1 MPPISPTISSI
12 LDSHPSNPDTSE
24 TDIDI
29 DSDIDNLLDTETD
42 PTETAL
48 REHRLQQLHSEL
60 SRARDL
66 RRDKTHGSYV
76 EVTDEKE
83 VLEIT
88 TGTGWCV
95 VHFLKPEF
103 GRCAVMDGKIEALAP
118 HHIETRFLRIN
129 VENAPFLVAKLK
141 IQVLPCVI
149 VFVDGISVDRII
161 GFEGLGY
168 SEDTF
173 TARDLEARLL
183 KAGVLARLKL
193 SRLDDGG
200 EPRQRLDEVV
210 HDGEEDDDD
219 WD

>member
-1 MPPISPTISSI
+1 MAPLSPTLASI
-12 LDSHPSNPDTSE
+12 VDSHPPNPDGSE
-24 TDIDI
+24 IDI
-29 DSDIDNLLDTETD
+29 DALLEESD
-42 PTETAL
+42 PTQTAL
-48 REHRLQQLHSEL
+48 REQRLQQLHNEL

-66 RRDKTHGSYV
+66 RRDKNHGTYL
-76 EVTDEKE
+76 EIKDEKE

-88 TGTGWCV
+88 TGTKWCV
-95 VHFLKPEF
+95 VHFMKPDF

-149 VFVDGISVDRII
+149 AFVDGISVDRII

-168 SEDTF
+168 SEHTF
-173 TARDLEARLL
+173 TARELEARLL
-183 KAGVLARLKL
+183 KAGVLARLKI
-193 SRLDDGG
+193 SGSNEGDV
-200 EPRQRLDEVV
+200 PRRRLDETVQN
-210 HDGEEDDDD
+210 DEDVDD

>member
-1 MPPISPTISSI
+1 MAPPSPTIASI
-12 LDSHPSNPDTSE
+12 LDSHPSNPDASE
-24 TDIDI
+24 TDIEI
-29 DSDIDNLLDTETD
+29 DIDNLLDTECD

-48 REHRLQQLHSEL
+48 REQRLQQLHSEL

-66 RRDKTHGSYV
+66 RRDQNHGSYT

-95 VHFLKPEF
+95 VHFMKPEF
-103 GRCAVMDGKIEALAP
+103 GRCAVMDEKIETLAP

-149 VFVDGISVDRII
+149 AFVDGISVDRII

-168 SEDTF
+168 SEHTF

-183 KAGVLARLKL
+183 KAGVLARLKV
-193 SRLDDGG
+193 SRMDDGG
-200 EPRQRLDEVV
+200 KPRQRLDEVV
-210 HDGEEDDDD
+210 HDEDDEDD